1 MPCEDYGIKFENN
14 ECKIFVLGDGHGDSN
29 CPRSSLGS
37 KCVCE
42 IAVDELQ
49 KFANDVKEQNWEQR
63 LFCDKQAEK
72 MIFRL
77 VSSIFGKWSLR
88 VKEDYLS
95 NPLTKDEEKAAT
107 ECLQY
112 YRRGERIEH
121 IYGTTFI
128 AGLMSS
134 DYLLLLQQGDGRC
147 VVFDA
152 DGDVS
157 QPIPWDD
164 RCIANVATS
173 VCDPDAVVS
182 CRYHI
187 IDLTKNQIV
196 ACFLGSDGVEDSFGS
211 MDMMHKYYREEL
223 LLASTVEINEY
234 EGHLLE
240 TLPRISEY
248 GSGDDITICGV
259 FNPKAINELTQK
271 FIGENEKTKVLDLIN
286 KTQERLGSMGPKL
299 AFLQKKCVDTESVC
313 DQLKRK
319 YQELEDEFQNIK
331 ADVDTHSQS
340 KPWMSLSMRVL
351 TFSSYSIKCLQRRLE
366 RINEEKDELSHEI
379 QNALNKKKMCDDE
392 YIAYKQKYDSFVKI
406 KEEHENKYKS
416 IATAITTAV
425 DSQSEVSR
433 GCDAIKDSG
442 DTIDTNAVSV
452 VENKETLADTEN
464 QKENTLDNVDTANV
478 GSKSVVEDDQA
489 EIITHETTEFSTKN
503 DVGVLDTA
511 IVECDIAVTDEG
523 DDTNA
528 EIRTIDEF
536 VEPASTDNEVTVS
549 SEITPDN
556 GVALENED
564 ESIDVKNSNTKN
576 RKTPT
581 VTDLPLGAAINSIVD
596 DKTVDSMTTDYH
608 LEEASFDE
616 KKDEQS
622 ISSVESEEEKEKKKN
637 KIWFFG
643 FMRNKP

>member
-1 MPCEDYGIKFENN
+1 MAYELFCCSVQGAGHIKKGMPCEDYGIKFENN

-37 KCVCE
+37 KWVCE

-49 KFANDVKEQNWEQR
+49 KFDNDVKAQNWEQR
-63 LFCDKQAEK
+63 LFCDKHAEK

-95 NPLTKDEEKAAT
+95 NPLTEDEEKAST

-147 VVFDA
+147 VVIDA

-187 IDLTKNQIV
+187 IDLTKNSIV

-211 MDMMHKYYREEL
+211 MEMMHKYYREEL

-234 EGHLLE
+234 ERHLLD

-259 FNPKAINELTQK
+259 LNPKAINELTQK
-271 FIGENEKTKVLDLIN
+271 FIDENEKTKILDLIN

-299 AFLQKKCVDTESVC
+299 AFLQKKCVEAEAVC
-313 DQLKRK
+313 NQSKRK
-319 YQELEDEFQNIK
+319 WQELEDEFQNIK
-331 ADVDTHSQS
+331 TDLDTHLQS
-340 KPWMSLSMRVL
+340 KSRMSPTMRAI
-351 TFSSYSIKCLQRRLE
+351 TFSSSSIKCLQRRLE
-366 RINEEKDELSHEI
+366 KIKEEKDLLSREI
-379 QNALNKKKMCDDE
+379 QNALNDKKLCDDE
-392 YIAYKQKYDSFVKI
+392 YTAYKQKYDGFVRI
-406 KEEHENKYKS
+406 KEEHEAEYKA
-416 IATAITTAV
+416 IGTINTATAESTSKLSTGCESSGDSKDALENDTITVVANNENAI
-425 DSQSEVSR
+425 DSDDVATKTEELIAIDSVELASVKEDNQSEL
-433 GCDAIKDSG
+433 I
-442 DTIDTNAVSV
+442 
-452 VENKETLADTEN
+452 TE
-464 QKENTLDNVDTANV
+464 
-478 GSKSVVEDDQA
+478 
-489 EIITHETTEFSTKN
+489 ETTEPLVKS
-503 DVGVLDTA
+503 DVPIIGESIRDGVE
-511 IVECDIAVTDEG
+511 VVTVDESN
-523 DDTNA
+523 DTNDDIGA
-528 EIRTIDEF
+528 TNEIVVHAPTSDETS
-536 VEPASTDNEVTVS
+536 AS
-549 SEITPDN
+549 SETGP
-556 GVALENED
+556 
-564 ESIDVKNSNTKN
+564 
-576 RKTPT
+576 
-581 VTDLPLGAAINSIVD
+581 
-596 DKTVDSMTTDYH
+596 
-608 LEEASFDE
+608 E
-616 KKDEQS
+616 KQ
-622 ISSVESEEEKEKKKN
+622 EKETKAGFLGFIKN
-637 KIWFFG
+637 K
-643 FMRNKP
+643 PQS

>member
-1 MPCEDYGIKFENN
+1 MAYESFCCSVQGAGHIKKGMPCEDYGIKFENN

-37 KCVCE
+37 KLVCE

-49 KFANDVKEQNWEQR
+49 KFANDVKEQNWQQR

-95 NPLTKDEEKAAT
+95 NPLTEDEEKAAK

-187 IDLTKNQIV
+187 IDLTNNQII

-234 EGHLLE
+234 ERHLLE
-240 TLPRISEY
+240 TLPRISEH

-259 FNPKAINELTQK
+259 LNPKAINELTQK
-271 FIGENEKTKVLDLIN
+271 FIDENEKTKILDLIN

-299 AFLQKKCVDTESVC
+299 AFLQKKCVDAEAIC
-313 DQLKRK
+313 NQFKRK
-319 YQELEDEFQNIK
+319 WQELEDEFQNIK
-331 ADVDTHSQS
+331 TDLDTHLQS
-340 KPWMSLSMRVL
+340 KSRMSPTMRAI
-351 TFSSYSIKCLQRRLE
+351 TFSSSSIKCLQRRLE
-366 RINEEKDELSHEI
+366 KIKEEKDALSREI
-379 QNALNKKKMCDDE
+379 QNALNDKKLCDDE
-392 YIAYKQKYDSFVKI
+392 YTAYKQKYDGFVRI
-406 KEEHENKYKS
+406 KEEHEAKYKA
-416 IATAITTAV
+416 IGTINTATAEST
-425 DSQSEVSR
+425 SELSAS
-433 GCDAIKDSG
+433 CESSG
-442 DTIDTNAVSV
+442 DSNA
-452 VENKETLADTEN
+452 
-464 QKENTLDNVDTANV
+464 
-478 GSKSVVEDDQA
+478 
-489 EIITHETTEFSTKN
+489 
-503 DVGVLDTA
+503 
-511 IVECDIAVTDEG
+511 
-523 DDTNA
+523 
-528 EIRTIDEF
+528 
-536 VEPASTDNEVTVS
+536 
-549 SEITPDN
+549 
-556 GVALENED
+556 ALENDTITVVGNNENATDSDDVAKKSEELIAIDSVGLASVKEDNQSELVTEETAEPLVRNDVPIIGESIGDGVEVVAVD
-564 ESIDVKNSNTKN
+564 ESNDTNDEIGTTNEIVVHA
-576 RKTPT
+576 PT
-581 VTDLPLGAAINSIVD
+581 SDETS
-596 DKTVDSMTTDYH
+596 
-608 LEEASFDE
+608 ASGETGPEKQE
-616 KKDEQS
+616 KKTKAGFLGF
-622 ISSVESEEEKEKKKN
+622 IKN
-637 KIWFFG
+637 K
-643 FMRNKP
+643 PQS